1 MQADISGS
9 QRKTVAHSVR
19 PARLAH
25 GSAGIPLKGGK
36 TLPFFV
42 SRGWSAPLGEYV
54 ERFYIIDPKSREVL
68 FEGPERTELVRG
80 LQAVTEFQD
89 EVTVPFELAPGTYG
103 LIFALGGML
112 GGEATVEAY
121 EVVEEAA

>member
-9 QRKTVAHSVR
+9 QRKTVEHSVR
-19 PARLAH
+19 PAHLAH
-25 GSAGIPLKGGK
+25 GAAGIALKDGK
-36 TLPFFV
+36 TLPFRV
-42 SRGWSAPLGEYV
+42 SRGWSAPAGEYA
-54 ERFYIIDPKSREVL
+54 ERFYIIDTKSREVL

-89 EVTVPFELAPGTYG
+89 EIAVPFELSPGTYG
-103 LIFALGGML
+103 LIFAVGGML
-112 GGEATVEAY
+112 GGEETVEAY